1 MTVALVDVTIHSR
14 EMGEIPV
21 VPALINAVKVKETV
35 TVMKT
40 AKGILGVVKA
50 VEMIT
55 IVTLA

>member
-1 MTVALVDVTIHSR
+1 MMVLTEMVGLPVAQ
-14 EMGEIPV
+14 
-21 VPALINAVKVKETV
+21 AQINVVKVKEIV

>member
-1 MTVALVDVTIHSR
+1 MTVALVVVTIHSM

-21 VPALINAVKVKETV
+21 VPALINVEKVKENV
-35 TVMKT
+35 TVMET
-40 AKGILGVVKA
+40 AKGILGEVKA